1 MPFMNQ
7 LTLAFTALSVRKNA
21 PPLSGVYGLC
31 CAREW
36 IYVGHTDNIQ
46 DALLRHLME
55 ALPGEEAA
63 PPTGFTFELCSLG
76 ARVARQDRL
85 VRELEPARNRGLRS
99 LFVTGS
105 GSYRETQQKPAPAR
119 RDPVP
124 PLRPKREAV

>member
-7 LTLAFTALSVRKNA
+7 LTLVFTALSVRKNA
-21 PPLSGVYGLC
+21 PPRSGVYGLS

-55 ALPGEEAA
+55 ALPGGESAQ
-63 PPTGFTFELCSLG
+63 PTGFTFELCSLE

-85 VRELEPARNRGLRS
+85 VRELEPSRNRGLRA
-99 LFVTGS
+99 LFLTGS
-105 GSYRETQQKPAPAR
+105 GSYSETQQAPAPAR
-119 RDPVP
+119 SERVA
-124 PLRPKREAV
+124 PLRRKREAV